1 MKPEKLKPRGN
12 YLNKLLQFKDIEAIK
27 VVTGIRR
34 CGKSKLMVLFIEEIK
49 KQGVS
54 TDNIIYMNFESL
66 EFDFITD
73 YTIFYNYVKNKIA
86 NKGRYYL
93 FFDEMHKVVHW
104 EKAVNSFRVDF
115 DVDIYLTGSNANL
128 LSSDISSLIAG
139 RYVEIKMLPLSYKEF
154 LVFHNIEKNEDS
166 FQLYLKY
173 GGFPSIVELGFNQDR
188 INDILEG
195 IYNTVILKDVLEQ
208 NDIKDEALLQK
219 IVRFI
224 SDNVGNVTSPNSIAG
239 SLVSNKQ
246 MEHNNKKK
254 SPARSTVEN
263 YIGALEKSYIF
274 YASQRYD
281 VKGKELLKSL
291 EKYYI
296 VDIGLRNMLLGYRD
310 VDRGHILEN
319 IIFLELLRRDYK
331 VKIGKVGEK
340 EIDFIAEK
348 ANDKIYIQ
356 VSETLGNQEI
366 LERELMPLLAIADN
380 YEKWIITNDKTF
392 VESYEGIKVKNA
404 IDWLCE

>member
-1 MKPEKLKPRGN
+1 
-12 YLNKLLQFKDIEAIK
+12 
-27 VVTGIRR
+27 
-34 CGKSKLMVLFIEEIK
+34 
-49 KQGVS
+49 
-54 TDNIIYMNFESL
+54 
-66 EFDFITD
+66 
-73 YTIFYNYVKNKIA
+73 
-86 NKGRYYL
+86 
-93 FFDEMHKVVHW
+93 
-104 EKAVNSFRVDF
+104 
-115 DVDIYLTGSNANL
+115 
-128 LSSDISSLIAG
+128 
-139 RYVEIKMLPLSYKEF
+139 MLPLSYKEF
-154 LVFHNIEKNEDS
+154 LDFHSIEKNENS

-208 NDIKDEALLQK
+208 NDIKHEALLQK

-224 SDNVGNVTSPNSIAG
+224 SDNIGNITSPNSITG

-246 MEHNNKKK
+246 MEHTKKKK

-263 YIGALEKSYIF
+263 YICALEKAYIF
-274 YASQRYD
+274 YAAKRYN

-366 LERELMPLLAIADN
+366 LERELTPLLAIADN

-392 VESYEGIKVKNA
+392 VESYEGIKVKNT

>member
-1 MKPEKLKPRGN
+1 MKTKNLKPRNN
-12 YLNKLLQFKDIEAIK
+12 YLNKLLQFKDIETIK
-27 VVTGIRR
+27 VITGIRR
-34 CGKSKLMVLFIEEIK
+34 CGKSKLIHLFIEDLK
-49 KQGVS
+49 KQNIS
-54 TDNIIYMNFESL
+54 SDNIIYINFESL
-66 EFDFITD
+66 EFDFITN
-73 YTIFYNYVKNKIA
+73 YKIFYDYVKNKIT
-86 NKGRYYL
+86 NKDRYYL
-93 FFDEMHKVVHW
+93 FFDEMHKVTHW

-115 DVDIYLTGSNANL
+115 NVDIYLTGSNANL

-154 LVFHNIEKNEDS
+154 IEFHNITKNENS
-166 FQLYLKY
+166 FQAYLKY

-188 INDILEG
+188 VNDVLEG

-208 NDIKDEALLQK
+208 NDIKDGALLQK
-219 IVRFI
+219 IVRFV
-224 SDNVGNVTSPNSIAG
+224 SDNIGNVTSPNSIAG

-246 MEHNNKKK
+246 MVHNKKK
-254 SPARSTVEN
+254 KPARSTVEN
-263 YIGALEKSYIF
+263 YIGALEKAYIF
-274 YASQRYD
+274 YQAQRYD

-296 VDIGLRNMLLGYRD
+296 VDVGMRNMLLGYRD

-340 EIDFIAEK
+340 EVDFIAEK

-356 VSETLGNQEI
+356 VSETLGDQEI

-392 VESYEGIKVKNA
+392 VESYEGIKVKNT